1 MQGIEARLARLREA
15 IEGRAGPQTVFT
27 CEDGTAFRAE
37 REPLTYIHEHG
48 SRTLDGRRIVGW
60 KRPAGRHDPLSQSLI
75 DLVDAA
81 IERGGFPWSEV

>member
-15 IEGRAGPQTVFT
+15 IEGRAGTQATFV
-27 CEDGTAFRAE
+27 CADGTTFSTE
-37 REPLTYIHEHG
+37 RDALEYVHEHG
-48 SRTLDGRRIVGW
+48 AITPDGRRIIAFR
-60 KRPAGRHDPLSQSLI
+60 RPAGKHDPLSQSLI